1 VLFALVVLWQ
11 VLRRLGRM
19 VLLGL
24 ALKTNNGIL
33 VSYRERWSTIGGL
46 RYFEPQEAIR
56 LLKIHEQ
63 VLLSSV
69 IEWLDSHGIDAS
81 AFKDTVSAFINQ
93 GVINSGQI
101 GGNVATKVG
110 SIMFRHAPRARPRR
124 KAAAA
129 A

>member
-1 VLFALVVLWQ
+1 
-11 VLRRLGRM
+11 M

-24 ALKTNNGIL
+24 ALKTNYGIL
-33 VSYRERWSTIGGL
+33 ASYRERWATIGQL
-46 RYFEPQEAIR
+46 RYFELQEAIR

-69 IEWLDSHGIDAS
+69 IEWLDVHGIDAS
-81 AFKDTVSAFINQ
+81 AFKDTMSAFINQ

-110 SIMFRHAPRARPRR
+110 SIVFRRAPRARPRR